1 MSRPSAYTPE
11 MTNEDG
17 TKPRV
22 ALLVT
27 DLDNTLWDWFHAW
40 HASFGALLDGLV
52 TASGIERSVLEEEAQ
67 AIHRR
72 RGTTEYSWLVDELPS
87 LQELSGNVTPREAFD
102 DALHQQNSA
111 RLKETF
117 LYPGVIETLTAL
129 HNAGVPVVGYTESPR
144 FWTEW
149 RLRTLKLDGLL
160 EAVWSPRDHDS
171 PKGLDPVSLRRY
183 STENYGLAE
192 TKHENVADGATKPNP
207 EVLREILAPYGVPY
221 SEVAYIGDSLHK
233 DIAMAQEVGV
243 IDAHAKYGVSHEKP
257 AYEQLRRV
265 SHWTEADI
273 EREKL
278 SLPKVTPVPS
288 YSLAKGFHEL
298 LEIFDFQSV
307 GAAR

>member
-1 MSRPSAYTPE
+1 VI
-11 MTNEDG
+11 NEEEA
-17 TKPRV
+17 KPRV
-22 ALLVT
+22 SLLVT

-40 HASFGALLDGLV
+40 AASFSALLDGLV
-52 TASGIERSVLEEEAQ
+52 DASGVERSVLEREAQ
-67 AIHRR
+67 TIHRL
-72 RGTTEYSWLVDELPS
+72 RGTTEYSWLVDELPC
-87 LQELSGNVTPREAFD
+87 LQGLSGKSTPREAFD
-102 DALHQQNSA
+102 KALHLQNSA
-111 RLKETF
+111 RLKETS

-129 HNAGVPVVGYTESPR
+129 RNREVPVVGYTESPR

-171 PKGLDPVSLRRY
+171 PKGLDPISLRRY
-183 STENYGLAE
+183 SAENYGLAE
-192 TKHENVADGATKPNP
+192 TKHENVADGAIKPSP
-207 EVLREILAPYGVPY
+207 EVLREILAPYGVAY

-233 DIAMAQEVGV
+233 DIAMAQVVGV
-243 IDAHAKYGVSHEKP
+243 IDAHAKYGESHEKP

-278 SLPKVTPVPS
+278 SLPKVTPTPS

-298 LEIFDFQSV
+298 LEIFDFQPV

>member
-1 MSRPSAYTPE
+1 
-11 MTNEDG
+11 MTKEDE

-22 ALLVT
+22 AMLVT

-40 HASFGALLDGLV
+40 HASFDALLEGLV
-52 TASGIERSVLEEEAQ
+52 AATGIDRATLEEEAQ

-72 RGTTEYSWLVDELPS
+72 RGTTEYSWLVDELPC
-87 LQELSGNVTPREAFD
+87 LRKVAGKVGPRQAFD
-102 DALHQQNSA
+102 DALHRQNSA
-111 RLKETF
+111 RIKETA

-129 HNAGVPVVGYTESPR
+129 RRTGVPVVGYTESPR

-183 STENYGLAE
+183 SAENYGLAQ
-192 TKHENVADGATKPNP
+192 TKHENVGEGAIKPNP
-207 EVLREILAPYGVPY
+207 HVLREILAPYGVPY
-221 SEVAYIGDSLHK
+221 AEVAYIGDSLHK

-243 IDAHAKYGVSHEKP
+243 IDVHAQYGVSHEKP

-265 SHWTEADI
+265 SHWTQADI

-278 SLPKVTPVPS
+278 SLPAVTPIPS
-288 YSLAKGFHEL
+288 FSLSEGFNEL
-298 LEIFDFQSV
+298 LEIFDFHSV
-307 GAAR
+307 GAIS